1 MLDDDLTNNARTSRM
16 EWQGW
21 AVMDGTALVCD
32 GEEWDGVD
40 RQGADGRGLIRS
52 GSKGQERTGADGT
65 GRDWTGADGL

>member
-32 GEEWDGVD
+32 GEDWGGAD
-40 RQGADGRGLIRS
+40 RQGADGRGLRRR
-52 GSKGQERTGADGT
+52 GRAGEGLDGAG
-65 GRDWTGADGL
+65 